1 MLRVRAAFVN
11 AGSDGGG
18 QNLVRSVNRVLFVP
32 GLTVLE
38 VHYDGHT
45 SVGGYGVTA
54 SSSRLHCWVESL
66 VLGLGIPSAIWAVSP
81 VISVSIPAAVHVP
94 GGARLLLAERGRSGR
109 VAICSRTLVCAA
121 APRTFLPGV
130 WRLAFRNLASMV
142 GGAATSLSLDR

>member
-1 MLRVRAAFVN
+1 VAA
-11 AGSDGGG
+11 GRISYS
-18 QNLVRSVNRVLFVP
+18 SVNRVLFVP

-45 SVGGYGVTA
+45 SVGGYGITA

-66 VLGLGIPSAIWAVSP
+66 ILGLGIPSAIWAVSP

-109 VAICSRTLVCAA
+109 A
-121 APRTFLPGV
+121 APHFGLCCGTADFPSES
-130 WRLAFRNLASMV
+130 LAFGV
-142 GGAATSLSLDR
+142 